1 MEDFSVFFNSINF
14 NWSWIEKLAVI
25 FSVTYVVLAAKG
37 NIWCWFFAAASVS
50 IYIYLCYEAKLFAET
65 ILQIFYLLMA
75 FLGYF
80 SWSNSNRKF
89 IVKQLS
95 ISHHILIILSGAVIT
110 FLIGFYL
117 ATYTEAKMPIIDS
130 FTTCFSIIATFL
142 VIRKVLENWLYW
154 IIIDIVSVYIYFS
167 RDLHLTSILFL
178 TYTCVAIVGYINWKK
193 KLLHE

>member
-14 NWSWIEKLAVI
+14 NWSWIETLAVI

-80 SWSNSNRKF
+80 SWNNSNKKF
-89 IVKQLS
+89 IAKQLS

>member
-1 MEDFSVFFNSINF
+1 M
-14 NWSWIEKLAVI
+14 KL
-25 FSVTYVVLAAKG
+25 
-37 NIWCWFFAAASVS
+37 N
-50 IYIYLCYEAKLFAET
+50 YLRNK
-65 ILQIFYLLMA
+65 LQIFYLLMA

-80 SWSNSNRKF
+80 SWNNSNKKF
-89 IVKQLS
+89 IAKQLS

-142 VIRKVLENWLYW
+142 VIRKVLEIGYTGLLL
-154 IIIDIVSVYIYFS
+154 ILSQYIYFS